1 MSFLEETE
9 IQFLKKFFTQKTIIS
24 YLCTNGKKMKR
35 IFLSLVCCI
44 ALSVCFAQPKNII
57 LVMADGVGYNHAN
70 IMYNN
75 KSCVLPNFDVQL
87 AVCNY
92 PTYWETL
99 DKKYLA
105 EIGAENY
112 VNSHYR
118 HVDNYRGDYHVR
130 RVWQE
135 FEYADSLPMSPI
147 TAGSALATGVKP
159 AFDAVSYDMDDK
171 NLETI
176 IERAIAK
183 GKATGLATD
192 TTIISNNAILP
203 FASHA
208 EVANDEAKYKK
219 LVQQVLSSFFS
230 SKLNLLISSDKIEVK
245 ETDKYVN
252 VESVEDFPTTI
263 DKSIYFGKESLSTA
277 EYATA
282 STKSLDALATNENG
296 FVFVAEYTKAA
307 HAAEKQDVDA
317 TITAMYDF
325 NTYVSSIYNW
335 VEQNSKWDET
345 LMIVVGS
352 YEQGYATSKSFDKNT
367 PVKNYLSTSNSDF
380 QYNSEYPTNLLTPLF
395 AKGNGSELLQNYA
408 DETDFVLGSYISN
421 TEIAQTI
428 FRLMPNEIK
437 RPKNI
442 IFMVSDGCG
451 ISPIKAAEYYT
462 GKKASFESFPVQLW
476 NCTHA
481 SATSGNTGS
490 LSEWNNTY
498 ESRLAWTGKD
508 YLWKRK
514 NATCSGASG
523 TAMATG
529 QKTYYYCLGVDL
541 ERNALKSIGRY
552 AKELG
557 KASGVAT
564 NSPYYD
570 ATPGAFFTNNE
581 SRTNYGELS
590 RQAVI
595 ESNADVIIG
604 CAHPEF
610 DQDAQPVENPD
621 YTNVGGKEILDGLRE
636 GATEYAVAS
645 NSGWTTVRDIDGDD
659 EPDPWT
665 FVEDSASLVQYLKGE
680 TPKRLFGI
688 MPVDGSMQFY
698 RTGTNVHEVHYDD
711 WNKEM
716 PTMWQI
722 GMTAINCLSKNENGF
737 FVMIENDM
745 VDLGGHKNRVGRQ
758 IEEEIEF
765 IKTVDSVV
773 AWIEKYSSW
782 DETLLIVTADHE
794 TGFIADPT
802 FGEDSILLNHWQ
814 IIDNGVGNIPGLKY
828 YATEHS
834 NQLVPLF
841 AKGAGCELLNRYAD
855 EWDFVR
861 GKYLNNSEIGQAM
874 FELWNGTPR
883 SIVNYCPTLN
893 YFDTIK
899 VVAGKEF
906 SFSLPKD
913 FVLDKENDVVINKIA
928 KPTWVKVDKENL
940 TFTGTAPAMLGVQN
954 ISFKVSDGASTG
966 AGAEVTFMVRIEV
979 CREKTDAVETIDN
992 NVVVYP
998 TIALSNVTVKTD
1010 HADGQII
1017 VRNLQGQIVKIVPI
1031 TNNKTEISV
1040 SNLHSGEYMLQII
1053 ENGNVT
1059 TKKIIIR

>member
-1 MSFLEETE
+1 
-9 IQFLKKFFTQKTIIS
+9 
-24 YLCTNGKKMKR
+24 MKR
-35 IFLSLVCCI
+35 IFLSLVCSI
-44 ALSVCFAQPKNII
+44 AISVCFAQPKNII
-57 LVMADGVGYNHAN
+57 LVMADGVGYNHAQV
-70 IMYNN
+70 MYNN
-75 KSCVLPNFDVQL
+75 KSCILPNFNVQL

-92 PTYWETL
+92 PTYWESL
-99 DKKYLA
+99 DKKYVA
-105 EIGAENY
+105 DGNY
-112 VNSHYR
+112 VNKYYY
-118 HVDNYRGDYHVR
+118 HVNSYRGDYHVR
-130 RVWQE
+130 RVWEE
-135 FEYADSLPMSPI
+135 FDYADSLPMNPI

-159 AFDAVSYDMDDK
+159 ALDAVSYDMDGQ

-192 TTIISNNAILP
+192 TTLISNNAVLP
-203 FASHA
+203 FISHA
-208 EVANDEAKYKK
+208 EVANSEGAYKK
-219 LVQQVLSSFFS
+219 LVTQLLTSNIDLVIN
-230 SKLNLLISSDKIEVK
+230 SKNADPTGSNEHWTLTNSLDA
-245 ETDKYVN
+245 
-252 VESVEDFPTTI
+252 FPTSFE
-263 DKSIYFGKESLSTA
+263 KSVFFGKDNLSTT

-282 STKSLDALATNENG
+282 STKGLDALATNGNG

-307 HAAEKQDVDA
+307 RAAEKQDVDA
-317 TITAMYDF
+317 TISAMYDF
-325 NTYVSSIYNW
+325 HSYISSLYNW
-335 VEQNSKWDET
+335 VEQKSSWKET

-352 YEQGYATSKSFDKNT
+352 YEQGYATSKQFDKAT
-367 PVKNYLSTSNSDF
+367 PVKNYLSSLTGF
-380 QYNSEYPTNLLTPLF
+380 KYNSEYATNLLTPLF
-395 AKGNGSELLQNYA
+395 AKGEGSELLQNYA
-408 DETDFVLGSYISN
+408 DETDYVLGSYISN

-437 RPKNI
+437 KPKNI

-462 GKKASFESFPVQLW
+462 GKKASFEDFPVQLW

-481 SATSGNTGS
+481 SAGS
-490 LSEWNNTY
+490 STIERLKVWDNTY
-498 ESRLAWTGKD
+498 ESRLAWIGKD
-508 YLWKRK
+508 YFWKRK

-541 ERNALKSIGRY
+541 EKNSLKSIARY

-557 KASGVAT
+557 KSSGVAT

-570 ATPGAFFTNNE
+570 ATPGSFFTNNV
-581 SRTNYGELS
+581 SRQNYGELS

-610 DQDAQPVENPD
+610 NFDAQPVEEPD
-621 YTNVGGKEILDGLRE
+621 YTNVGGKEILDGLRA

-645 NSGWTTVRDIDGDD
+645 NSGWTTVQDIDNDGT
-659 EPDPWT
+659 PDPWT
-665 FVEDSASLVQYLKGE
+665 FVEDSASLVKYLKGE

-698 RTGTNVHEVHYDD
+698 RTGTNVNEVHYDD

-716 PTMWQI
+716 PSMWQI

-765 IKTVDSVV
+765 IKTVDSVI
-773 AWIEKYSSW
+773 AWVEKNSSW

-828 YATEHS
+828 YSLDHT
-834 NQLVPLF
+834 NQLVPLY
-841 AKGAGCELLNRYAD
+841 AKGAGSELLNSYAD

-861 GKYLNNSEIGQAM
+861 GKYLQNSEIGQTM

-883 SIVNYCPTLN
+883 TFVNESPKLN
-893 YFDTIK
+893 FTDTIFLK
-899 VVAGKEF
+899 QHVDFVID
-906 SFSLPKD
+906 LPKD
-913 FVLDKENDVVINKIA
+913 IVTDKEDQDNLIFELTGKPQWVTYNENDFSLSGYT
-928 KPTWVKVDKENL
+928 PLNL
-940 TFTGTAPAMLGVQN
+940 GTYRIMFNATDGKT
-954 ISFKVSDGASTG
+954 SGASITLSFS
-966 AGAEVTFMVRIEV
+966 VNICVYK
-979 CREKTDAVETIDN
+979 EKPQAVETTEEKTNI
-992 NVVVYP
+992 VYP
-998 TIALSNVTVKTD
+998 TFSVSKVSVQTKS
-1010 HADGQII
+1010 GEGEII
-1017 VRNLQGQIVKIVPI
+1017 IRNMLGKIVKNVPI
-1031 TNNKTEISV
+1031 QGYITEIST
-1040 SNLHSGEYMLQII
+1040 SDWPAGEYLIQII
-1053 ENGNVT
+1053 EDEDVT
-1059 TKKIIIR
+1059 TKKIIVR

>member
-1 MSFLEETE
+1 
-9 IQFLKKFFTQKTIIS
+9 
-24 YLCTNGKKMKR
+24 
-35 IFLSLVCCI
+35 
-44 ALSVCFAQPKNII
+44 
-57 LVMADGVGYNHAN
+57 MADGVGYNHAQ

-75 KSCVLPNFDVQL
+75 KSCILPNFNVQL

-92 PTYWETL
+92 PTYWQTL
-99 DKKYLA
+99 DKEYD
-105 EIGAENY
+105 
-112 VNSHYR
+112 VNFF
-118 HVDNYRGDYHVR
+118 RGDYHVR
-130 RVWQE
+130 RVWEE
-135 FEYADSLPMSPI
+135 FDYADSLPMTPI

-159 AFDAVSYDMDDK
+159 SLNSVSYDMDGR

-192 TTIISNNAILP
+192 TTIVSNNAVLP
-203 FASHA
+203 FISHA
-208 EVANDEAKYKK
+208 KVANTDVTYQS
-219 LVQQVLSSFFS
+219 LVSQLLQSDI
-230 SKLNLLISSDKIEVK
+230 NLVINSDKMNPENSNEQRTII
-245 ETDKYVN
+245 N
-252 VESVEDFPTTI
+252 SLEDFPSSLEKTI
-263 DKSIYFGKESLSTA
+263 IFGKNALSTS

-282 STKSLDALATNENG
+282 STKGLNALATNKNG

-317 TITAMYDF
+317 TISAMYDF
-325 NTYVSSIYNW
+325 HSYISSLYNW

-345 LMIVVGS
+345 LMIIVGS
-352 YEQGYATSKSFDKNT
+352 YEQGYATSKQFDKAT
-367 PVKNYLSTSNSDF
+367 PVKNYLSSLTGF
-380 QYNSEYPTNLLTPLF
+380 KYNSEYATNLLTPLF
-395 AKGNGSELLQNYA
+395 AKGKGSELLQNYA
-408 DETDFVLGSYISN
+408 DETDYVLGSYISN

-437 RPKNI
+437 KPKNI

-462 GKKASFESFPVQLW
+462 GKKASFEEFPVQLW

-481 SATSGNTGS
+481 SVTSGNTSS

-523 TAMATG
+523 TAMSTG

-557 KASGVAT
+557 KATGVAT

-590 RQAVI
+590 RQVVI
-595 ESNADVIIG
+595 ESVADVVIG

-610 DQDAQPVENPD
+610 DQDAQPVEEPD

-645 NSGWTTVRDIDGDD
+645 NSGWTTVRDIDGDG

-665 FVEDSASLVQYLKGE
+665 FVEDSASLVKYLKGE

-765 IKTVDSVV
+765 IKTVDSVI
-773 AWIEKYSSW
+773 AWVEKYSSW

-828 YATEHS
+828 YATDHS
-834 NQLVPLF
+834 NQLVPLY
-841 AKGAGCELLNRYAD
+841 AKGAGCELLNSYAD

-861 GKYLNNSEIGQAM
+861 GKYLNNSEIGQTM

-883 SIVNYCPTLN
+883 EIVNKCPTLN

-899 VVAGKEF
+899 VVAQKDF

-913 FVLDKENDVVINKIA
+913 FILDKENDLVINKIA

-940 TFTGTAPAMLGVQN
+940 TFTGTAPAMLGIQALN
-954 ISFKVSDGASTG
+954 FKVSDGGSTG
-966 AGAEVTFMVRIEV
+966 AGVKDFTFVVRIEV
-979 CREKTDAVETIDN
+979 CKETEPEAIETVDN

-998 TIALSNVTVKTD
+998 TIALSNITVKSNGD
-1010 HADGQII
+1010 KGQAVI
-1017 VRNLQGQIVKIVPI
+1017 RNMQGQIVKTINL
-1031 TNNKTEISV
+1031 TGKETEISV

>member
-1 MSFLEETE
+1 
-9 IQFLKKFFTQKTIIS
+9 
-24 YLCTNGKKMKR
+24 MKR
-35 IFLSLVCCI
+35 FPFLVVCVL
-44 ALSVCFAQPKNII
+44 ASVFCLAQPQNII
-57 LVMADGVGYNHAN
+57 LVMADGVGYNHAQ

-75 KSCVLPNFDVQL
+75 KSCILPNFNVQL

-92 PTYWETL
+92 PTYWQTL
-99 DKKYLA
+99 DKEYD
-105 EIGAENY
+105 
-112 VNSHYR
+112 VNFF
-118 HVDNYRGDYHVR
+118 RGDYHVR
-130 RVWQE
+130 RVWEE
-135 FEYADSLPMSPI
+135 FDYADSLPMTPI

-159 AFDAVSYDMDDK
+159 SLNSVSYDMDGR

-183 GKATGLATD
+183 GKATGIATD
-192 TTIISNNAILP
+192 TTIVSNNAVLP
-203 FASHA
+203 FISHA
-208 EVANDEAKYKK
+208 KVANTEVTYQS
-219 LVQQVLSSFFS
+219 LVSQLLQSDI
-230 SKLNLLISSDKIEVK
+230 NLVINSDKMNPENSNEQRTIINSLEA
-245 ETDKYVN
+245 
-252 VESVEDFPTTI
+252 FPSSLEKTI
-263 DKSIYFGKESLSTA
+263 IFGKDALSTS

-282 STKSLDALATNENG
+282 STKGLDALATNKNG

-307 HAAEKQDVDA
+307 RAAEKQDVDA
-317 TITAMYDF
+317 TISAMNAF
-325 NTYVSSIYNW
+325 NTYVSSLYNW
-335 VEQNSKWDET
+335 VEQNSSWDET
-345 LMIVVGS
+345 LMIIVGS
-352 YEQGYATSKSFDKNT
+352 YEQGYATSKQFDKAT
-367 PVKNYLSTSNSDF
+367 PVKNFLSTSGSGF
-380 QYNSEYPTNLLTPLF
+380 KYNSEYTTNLLTPLF
-395 AKGNGSELLQNYA
+395 AKGEGSKLLLNYA

-437 RPKNI
+437 TPKNI

-462 GKKASFESFPVQLW
+462 GNKASFEDFPVKLW

-481 SATSGNTGS
+481 SAVSSTTERLKS
-490 LSEWNNTY
+490 WDNTY
-498 ESRLAWTGKD
+498 ESRLAWIGKD

-541 ERNALKSIGRY
+541 GRNSLKSIARY

-557 KASGVAT
+557 KAAGVAT

-570 ATPGAFFTNNE
+570 ATPGAFFTNNV
-581 SRTNYGELS
+581 SRQNYGELS

-610 DQDAQPVENPD
+610 DQDAQPVEEPN
-621 YTNVGGKEILDGLRE
+621 YSNIGGKEILDGLRE

-645 NSGWTTVRDIDGDD
+645 NSGWTKVQDIDNDGT
-659 EPDPWT
+659 PDPWT
-665 FVEDSASLVQYLKGE
+665 FVEDSASLVKYMTGE

-698 RTGTNVHEVHYDD
+698 RTGTNVNEVHYDD

-765 IKTVDSVV
+765 IKTVDSVI
-773 AWIEKYSSW
+773 AWVEKYSSW

-794 TGFIADPT
+794 TGFIADPD
-802 FGEDSILLNHWQ
+802 FGKDSIMLDHWQ
-814 IIDNGVGNIPGLKY
+814 IIDNGVGNIPGLAY
-828 YATEHS
+828 YSLDHT
-834 NQLVPLF
+834 NQLVPLY
-841 AKGAGCELLNRYAD
+841 AKGAGSELLNSYAD

-861 GKYLNNSEIGQAM
+861 GKYLQNSEIGQTM

-883 SIVNYCPTLN
+883 TFINESPKLN
-893 YFDTIK
+893 YTDTIFLK
-899 VVAGKEF
+899 QHVDFKID
-906 SFSLPKD
+906 LPKD
-913 FVLDKENDVVINKIA
+913 IVIDKEDQDNLVFELTG
-928 KPTWVKVDKENL
+928 KPLWVKYNEDDFSLSGYTPLTLGTTKTTFTATDGKTSGASISL
-940 TFTGTAPAMLGVQN
+940 TFVVN
-954 ISFKVSDGASTG
+954 ICIYK
-966 AGAEVTFMVRIEV
+966 EEPQ
-979 CREKTDAVETIDN
+979 AVETTEEKTNI
-992 NVVVYP
+992 VYP
-998 TIALSNVTVKTD
+998 TFSVSKVSVQTKS
-1010 HADGQII
+1010 GEGEII
-1017 VRNLQGQIVKIVPI
+1017 VRNILGKIVKNVPI
-1031 TNNKTEISV
+1031 QGTITEIST
-1040 SNLHSGEYMLQII
+1040 SDLPAGEYLIQII
-1053 ENGNVT
+1053 EDEDVT
-1059 TKKIIIR
+1059 TKKIIVR

>member
-1 MSFLEETE
+1 
-9 IQFLKKFFTQKTIIS
+9 
-24 YLCTNGKKMKR
+24 MKR
-35 IFLSLVCCI
+35 FFLSLVCSI
-44 ALSVCFAQPKNII
+44 AISVCFAQPKNII
-57 LVMADGVGYNHAN
+57 LVMADGVGYNHAQ
-70 IMYNN
+70 IMFNN
-75 KSCVLPNFDVQL
+75 KSFPDFEVQL

-92 PTYWETL
+92 PTYWESL
-99 DKKYLA
+99 GKKYVA
-105 EIGAENY
+105 DGNY
-112 VNSHYR
+112 VNKYYY
-118 HVDNYRGDYHVR
+118 HVNSYRGDYHVR
-130 RVWQE
+130 RVWEE
-135 FEYADSLPMSPI
+135 FDYADSLPMNPI

-159 AFDAVSYDMDDK
+159 ALNAVSYDMDGQ

-192 TTIISNNAILP
+192 TTLISNNAVLP
-203 FASHA
+203 FISHA
-208 EVANDEAKYKK
+208 EVANSEGAYKK
-219 LVQQVLSSFFS
+219 LITQLLTSNIDLVIN
-230 SKLNLLISSDKIEVK
+230 SKNADPTGSNEHWTLTNSLDA
-245 ETDKYVN
+245 
-252 VESVEDFPTTI
+252 FPTSFE
-263 DKSIYFGKESLSTA
+263 KSVFFGKDNLSTT

-282 STKSLDALATNENG
+282 STKGLDALASNKNG
-296 FVFVAEYTKAA
+296 FVFVSEFTKAA
-307 HAAEKQDVDA
+307 RAAEKQDVDA
-317 TITAMYDF
+317 TISAMDDF
-325 NTYVSSIYNW
+325 ARYIISLHNW
-335 VEQNSKWDET
+335 VEQNSGWDET

-352 YEQGYATSKSFDKNT
+352 YEQGYATSKQFDKAT
-367 PVKNYLSTSNSDF
+367 PVKNYLSSSSNDF
-380 QYNSEYPTNLLTPLF
+380 KYNSEYSTNLLTPLF

-462 GKKASFESFPVQLW
+462 EKKASFESFPVQLW

-523 TAMATG
+523 TAMSTG

-610 DQDAQPVENPD
+610 DQDAQPVEEPD

-645 NSGWTTVRDIDGDD
+645 NSGWTTVRDIDGDG

-665 FVEDSASLVQYLKGE
+665 FVEDSASLVKYLKGE

-765 IKTVDSVV
+765 IKTVDSVIY
-773 AWIEKYSSW
+773 WIEHNSSW
-782 DETLLIVTADHE
+782 DETLLIITADHE

-828 YATEHS
+828 YATDHS
-834 NQLVPLF
+834 NQLVPLY
-841 AKGAGCELLNRYAD
+841 AKGAGCELLNSYAD

-861 GKYLNNSEIGQAM
+861 GKYLNNSEIGQTM

-883 SIVNYCPTLN
+883 EIVNYCPKIN
-893 YFDTIK
+893 YFDTIRVFQRK
-899 VVAGKEF
+899 DF
-906 SFSLPKD
+906 SFSLPND
-913 FVLDKENDVVINKIA
+913 FIFDKENNFIINKIT
-928 KPTWVKVDKENL
+928 KPTWVNVDKENL
-940 TFTGTAPAMLGVQN
+940 TFSGTAPAMLGLQSIN
-954 ISFKVSDGASTG
+954 FKVSDGSLTG
-966 AGAEVTFMVRIEV
+966 AGVKDLTFTIRIEV
-979 CREKTDAVETIDN
+979 CRETTPDAIETVDN
-992 NVVVYP
+992 HVVVYP
-998 TIALSNVTVKTD
+998 TIALSNVMVKTNGTN
-1010 HADGQII
+1010 GQAIL
-1017 VRNLQGQIVKIVPI
+1017 RNMQGQIVKIVNL
-1031 TNNKTEISV
+1031 TGDETEISV

-1059 TKKIIIR
+1059 TKKIIIH